1 MTKNITIDVDEA
13 GNVIADFSGYVGDT
27 CLFDEA
33 KLRELL
39 KEMGLQVTV
48 NKSTPKNQG
57 MRIPIKE
64 EPGLE
69 IK

>member
-1 MTKNITIDVDEA
+1 MTKNIRIDIDEA
-13 GNVIADFSGYVGDT
+13 GNVLADFSGYVGDT

-39 KEMGLQVTV
+39 KEMGLLVTV
-48 NKSTPKNQG
+48 SKSTPKNKDV
-57 MRIPIKE
+57 RIPIKE